1 MKPLERLRGYA
12 ASGASSRIWKD
23 ITSRG
28 TAEICRSLAAAL
40 TPRWDGCIVVHADA
54 GLKADASREVG
65 LAVAVHAGARMV
77 YSSRA
82 MDAANKHLVTS
93 GATSSGLVVVF
104 LAEVGD
110 QIFAHHPA
118 QCVFQLHRL
127 NEQVV
132 LGVKLRAGHGRL
144 EVEA

>member
-1 MKPLERLRGYA
+1 MLNSANAQTTHLGEKVRQL
-12 ASGASSRIWKD
+12 I
-23 ITSRG
+23 
-28 TAEICRSLAAAL
+28 SLAAAL

-54 GLKADASREVG
+54 GLKADASREEI
-65 LAVAVHAGARMV
+65 AEARMV

>member
-1 MKPLERLRGYA
+1 MLNSANAQTTHLGEKVRQL
-12 ASGASSRIWKD
+12 I
-23 ITSRG
+23 
-28 TAEICRSLAAAL
+28 SLAAAL

-54 GLKADASREVG
+54 GLKADASREEIAEALG